1 MNLQRR
7 QLIQATAG
15 TALLGSLGLQT
26 AFAQALEQAHCHI
39 AQGPLTPLFTSN

>member
-1 MNLQRR
+1 VEYAYLR
-7 QLIQATAG
+7 
-15 TALLGSLGLQT
+15 SD